1 MGSMLRFVCLI
12 LIGCLVACGLSKPPN
27 PSLLTVSAAA
37 NLQAVLP
44 MMGERWERTTGAAI
58 GARSRIAFN
67 FGSTGQLAQ
76 QIERGA
82 AVDLFLAADQ
92 GFIEDLDRKGLMVS
106 ETKMVYA
113 LGRIVMWQR
122 ADSPLHLERLADLTQ
137 SAVQRVAIAN
147 PNHAPYGIAAR
158 EALESVGIWN
168 ELQPKLILGENIQQA
183 QHYAET
189 GNVDVA
195 IAALSLSIN
204 RPGHWTLIAAEL
216 HTPLTQML
224 AIPRNAPH
232 PELAQ
237 SFADLIMGEEGRS
250 LLTAHGFA
258 LPPVTSP

>member
-1 MGSMLRFVCLI
+1 MLRFVCLI

-44 MMGERWERTTGAAI
+44 VMGERWERTTG
-58 GARSRIAFN
+58 GAIAFN

-92 GFIEDLDRKGLMVS
+92 DLIEALDRQGLIRS
-106 ETKMVYA
+106 GSKRIYA
-113 LGRIVMWQR
+113 VGRIVIWQR
-122 ADSPLHLERLADLTQ
+122 QDSPLRLATLADLTRPE
-137 SAVQRVAIAN
+137 VQRVAIAN

-158 EALESVGIWN
+158 QALESAGIWA

-183 QHYAET
+183 QHYAAM

-195 IAALSLSIN
+195 ITALSLSMN
-204 RPGHWTLIAAEL
+204 RPGRWTLIPAEL

-224 AIPRNAPH
+224 AIPRHAPH

-237 SFADLIMGEEGRS
+237 AFADFITGEEGRS
-250 LLTAHGFA
+250 LLTAQGFA
-258 LPPVTSP
+258 LPPVAQP

>member
-1 MGSMLRFVCLI
+1 MLRCVCLM

-37 NLQAVLP
+37 NLRDVLP
-44 MMGERWERTTGAAI
+44 LMGEQWEEISGEA
-58 GARSRIAFN
+58 IAFN

-92 GFIEDLDRKGLMVS
+92 GSVEALDQQGLIRS
-106 ETKMVYA
+106 ETKQIYA
-113 LGRIVMWQR
+113 VGRIVLWQR
-122 ADSPLHLERLADLTQ
+122 EDSPLRLETLADLTQ
-137 SAVQRVAIAN
+137 PEVQRVAIAN

-158 EALESVGIWN
+158 EALESVGIWA

-183 QHYAET
+183 QDYAAT

-195 IAALSLSIN
+195 IAALALSIN
-204 RPGHWTLIAAEL
+204 QAGRWTLIPDQL

-224 AIPRNAPH
+224 AIPRNAP
-232 PELAQ
+232 P
-237 SFADLIMGEEGRS
+237 SRTRPS
-250 LLTAHGFA
+250 LCRFHHRRGGPFFTHGPW
-258 LPPVTSP
+258 L